1 MLGYILKYACFDL
14 SLLST
19 SNILRYMFCP
29 AERLQYMT
37 CRLISDI
44 SKKSFTTS
52 KKGIFFARSGGVR
65 GGFCKRSHFFRIFFP
80 ATFPNYHILGTLQCI
95 GAIIAAFISHSYF
108 HFHMF
113 WFWLKKWKVTFFLK
127 TLSSTWAVGWNG
139 CCHIS
144 VLNSWTLPF
153 CDQIKEE
160 FKSSNFIF
168 ELLNFRP
175 IWIYNFWTLELFL
188 YLNI

>member
-1 MLGYILKYACFDL
+1 M

-19 SNILRYMFCP
+19 SDILRYMFCP
-29 AERLQYMT
+29 AERLRYMT
-37 CRLISDI
+37 CRLTSDI

-65 GGFCKRSHFFRIFFP
+65 GGFGKRSHFFRIFSPQPSLIITSWGHWCDYCCIHFSQLLSLS
-80 ATFPNYHILGTLQCI
+80 YVLILIKKVKGHIC
-95 GAIIAAFISHSYF
+95 
-108 HFHMF
+108 
-113 WFWLKKWKVTFFLK
+113 LK

-153 CDQIKEE
+153 CDQRKEE

-175 IWIYNFWTLELFL
+175 IWIYNFWTLELLLQKFKN
-188 YLNI
+188 YIFK